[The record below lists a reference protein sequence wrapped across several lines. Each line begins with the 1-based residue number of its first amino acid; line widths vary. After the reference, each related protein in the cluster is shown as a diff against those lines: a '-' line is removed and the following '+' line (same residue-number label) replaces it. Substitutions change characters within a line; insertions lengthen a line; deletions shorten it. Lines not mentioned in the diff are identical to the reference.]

1 MKMTGII
8 YRGEPELVDN
18 LYNRYKERLDNNI
31 SIDVH
36 ADFGNH
42 NTIIGTLSKVK
53 RNKEHTIVYGE
64 VELRL
69 DKYKDSKITDLET
82 RISGEDF
89 VRKFPIQE
97 VK

>member
-8 YRGEPELVDN
+8 YTGEPELVDN

-36 ADFGNH
+36 ADYGNH

-69 DKYKDSKITDLET
+69 NKYKDSKITDLET

>member
-8 YRGEPELVDN
+8 YTGEPELVDN
-18 LYNRYKERLDNNI
+18 LYNRYRERLDNNI
-31 SIDVH
+31 NVDVH

-89 VRKFPIQE
+89 VRKFPVE
-97 VK
+97 EK

>member
-1 MKMTGII
+1 MKMTGIV
-8 YRGEPELVDN
+8 YTGEPELVDN

-31 SIDVH
+31 STDVH
-36 ADFGNH
+36 ADYGNH
-42 NTIIGTLSKVK
+42 NTIIGTLSNVK
-53 RNKEHTIVYGE
+53 RNKEHTILYGE
-64 VELRL
+64 VELRF

-89 VRKFPIQE
+89 VRKFPVE

>member
-8 YRGEPELVDN
+8 YTGEPELVDN

-64 VELRL
+64 VELSL

-82 RISGEDF
+82 RIKGEDF
-89 VRKFPIQE
+89 VRKFPVE
-97 VK
+97 EK